1 MSEIE
6 LKEFIKNN
14 LEIVITRFDTGYL
27 SVQLKLQDQIISE
40 DSIDV
45 PDFVSN
51 QATPEWMR

>member
-40 DSIDV
+40 DSISV
-45 PDFVSN
+45 PDFATT
-51 QATPEWMR
+51 QDTPEWMR